1 LSGLLIIIIG
11 MITFV
16 GVYLILSKNL
26 IRIVIGT
33 SIISHGANLFLLSM
47 SRAGKDVPI
56 IGEGS
61 NYVDALPQA
70 LILTAIV
77 ISFAITAFLLVLI
90 YRMYK
95 KTNNS
100 HIDALGGYD
109 DE

>member
-1 LSGLLIIIIG
+1 

-16 GVYLILSKNL
+16 GVYLMLSKNL

-33 SIISHGANLFLLSM
+33 SIISHAANLFLLSM

-56 IGEGS
+56 IGNGKE
-61 NYVDALPQA
+61 YVDALPQA

-77 ISFAITAFLLVLI
+77 ISFAITAFLLVLV
-90 YRMYK
+90 YRMYR
-95 KTNNS
+95 KTNDN